1 MAMVAPNDVSLD
13 QVKCPVIKAWL
24 NLPFLCSRAADGRL
38 AHVLK
43 DTIDRQTVADN
54 AEMLEPLI
62 AEFGILVKIFF
73 SIQNYPYPCQPRIN
87 KYVQRLIWRFPLLKI
102 GMPPL
107 GRVY

>member
-73 SIQNYPYPCQPRIN
+73 FYTELPIPMSTQD
-87 KYVQRLIWRFPLLKI
+87 
-102 GMPPL
+102 
-107 GRVY
+107 